1 MTIALLSTTK
11 LPAFLGRDHPDERA
25 LFAEDD
31 ALAAALARRGVTA
44 RRVAWCQPDAPWPQY
59 DLVLVRSTWDYI
71 DDLPAFLQGLGRIE
85 AAGCRMVNPL
95 ATIRWN
101 ADKRYLADL
110 GRSGMV
116 VVPTTFVAPGEAPS
130 AALERLEQSSTG
142 YVLKPVVG
150 VGAYG
155 TERLADRR
163 QLAERLGRECDPA
176 ARLIQP
182 FLTSVATEGE
192 WSFVFGAGRFLY
204 AALKTPKAGDFRV
217 QVMYGASTV
226 PKTPSPADLAAA
238 QRCYRALPVPAEIA
252 RIDMV
257 RLPDGRLALMEVE
270 LIEPQLFLF
279 DVPEA
284 AKRLAD
290 AVCSLI
296 GTG

>member
-11 LPAFLGRDHPDERA
+11 LPAFLGHDHPDERA

-31 ALAAALARRGVTA
+31 VLAAALARRGATA
-44 RRVAWCQPDAPWPQY
+44 ERVAWRRADVPWPAY

-71 DDLPAFLQGLGRIE
+71 DDLPAFLKGLARIE
-85 AAGCRMVNPL
+85 AAGCRLVNPL

-101 ADKRYLADL
+101 ADKRYLAELARL
-110 GRSGMV
+110 GAT
-116 VVPTTFVAPGEAPS
+116 VVPTTFVAPGEASS
-130 AALERLEQSSTG
+130 AVLERLARSETG
-142 YVLKPVVG
+142 YVLKPLVG

-155 TERLADRR
+155 TERLADRD
-163 QLAERLGRECDPA
+163 QLAARLGRERDPA
-176 ARLIQP
+176 ARLVQP

-217 QVMYGASTV
+217 QVMYGARTL
-226 PKTPSPADLAAA
+226 PTTPSPADLDAAW
-238 QRCYRALPVPAEIA
+238 RCFRALPVPGEIA
-252 RIDMV
+252 RIDMA
-257 RLPDGRLALMEVE
+257 RLPDGRLALMEAE

-284 AKRLAD
+284 ADRLAD
-290 AVCSLI
+290 AILNLSA
-296 GTG
+296 G

>member
-11 LPAFLGRDHPDERA
+11 LPNFLGRDHPDERA
-25 LFAEDD
+25 LFAEEDV
-31 ALAAALARRGVTA
+31 LAAALARRGATA
-44 RRVAWCQPDAPWPQY
+44 RRVAWRRPDAPWTRY

-71 DDLPAFLQGLGRIE
+71 DDLLAFLEVLGGIE
-85 AAGCRMVNPL
+85 AAGCRLVNPL

-110 GRSGMV
+110 ARTGMA
-116 VVPTTFVAPGEAPS
+116 VVPTTFAAPGDAPS
-130 AALERLEQSSTG
+130 AVLERLERSSTG

-163 QLAERLGRECDPA
+163 QLADRLGRECDPA
-176 ARLIQP
+176 TRLIQP

-204 AALKTPKAGDFRV
+204 AALKTPKAGEFRV
-217 QVMYGASTV
+217 QVMYGARTV
-226 PKTPSPADLAAA
+226 PKTPSPTDLAAA
-238 QRCYRALPVPAEIA
+238 RRCYRALPVPAEIA
-252 RIDMV
+252 RIDMA
-257 RLPDGRLALMEVE
+257 RLPDGRLALMEAE

-284 AKRLAD
+284 ADRLAD
-290 AVCSLI
+290 AVLDLSA
-296 GTG
+296 G